1 MEAVQKLK
9 ANLKL
14 ENKPCGWCNQVLHV
28 GEDAAVCTACQKEH
42 HDRCWEGKAGC
53 STAGCVNAP
62 LKRLDAQPQPGYGAP
77 GYMGGPA
84 GAPPMVAAL
93 PPGLMRCP
101 SCGNAIAI
109 GSDICPMCRAITS
122 PDGIY
127 HGPKI
132 TAPGATASLVCGIIG
147 LFICGVI
154 LGIVAIVKGNEAK
167 RAIASDPTFG
177 GGGMATAGI
186 VLGILDLIG
195 WAIILMMR
203 LSAH

>member
-14 ENKPCGWCNQVLHV
+14 ENKPCGWCNQGLRV
-28 GEDAAVCTACQKEH
+28 GDDAAVCTTCLKEH
-42 HDRCWEGKAGC
+42 HDRCWEGKGGC
-53 STAGCVNAP
+53 SSPGCVNAP
-62 LKRLDAQPQPGYGAP
+62 LKRLDAPAP
-77 GYMGGPA
+77 GYAGAPM
-84 GAPPMVAAL
+84 GAPPMAAAL

-101 SCGNAIAI
+101 RCGNAIAM

-122 PDGIY
+122 PDGLY

-132 TAPGATASLVCGIIG
+132 TAPGATAALVCGIIG
-147 LFICGVI
+147 LFFCGVI

-167 RAIASDPTFG
+167 RSIASDPTYG

-195 WAIILMMR
+195 WAIFLLVR
-203 LSAH
+203 LSAT

>member
-14 ENKPCGWCNQVLHV
+14 ENKPCGWCNQALHV

-62 LKRLDAQPQPGYGAP
+62 LKRLDAPQPGAP
-77 GYMGGPA
+77 A
-84 GAPPMVAAL
+84 FGAPPMAAAL

-101 SCGNAIAI
+101 ACGNAIAI

-132 TAPGATASLVCGIIG
+132 TAPGATAALVCGIIG

-167 RAIASDPTFG
+167 RAIASDPTYG

-186 VLGILDLIG
+186 VLGILDLVG